1 MAISESA
8 YANAAKEL
16 MCEVEAIKA
25 AAVVESSGRGLLP
38 DGRPVIL
45 FEAHKFSAFTNHA
58 YDKSNPQVSSKTWN
72 RKLYATGKDWVERG
86 RKEHQRL
93 EQAASLDRNAAL
105 QSCSWGMFQVMGFNW
120 RELGYKTLQAFV
132 NAMYRSEDEHL
143 DSFIRFVKWKKLD
156 RHLRNKNWDA
166 FAAGYNGQ
174 SYKVNRYDE
183 KLEEA
188 YKKLKG

>member
-25 AAVVESSGRGLLP
+25 AAMVESSGRGFLP

-45 FEAHKFSAFTNHA
+45 LEAHKFSAFTNHA

-72 RKLYATGKDWVERG
+72 RKLYATGKDWIERG

-105 QSCSWGMFQVMGFNW
+105 QSCSWGRFQVMGFNW

>member
-1 MAISESA
+1 
-8 YANAAKEL
+8 
-16 MCEVEAIKA
+16 
-25 AAVVESSGRGLLP
+25 
-38 DGRPVIL
+38 
-45 FEAHKFSAFTNHA
+45 
-58 YDKSNPQVSSKTWN
+58 
-72 RKLYATGKDWVERG
+72 
-86 RKEHQRL
+86 
-93 EQAASLDRNAAL
+93 
-105 QSCSWGMFQVMGFNW
+105 MGFNW